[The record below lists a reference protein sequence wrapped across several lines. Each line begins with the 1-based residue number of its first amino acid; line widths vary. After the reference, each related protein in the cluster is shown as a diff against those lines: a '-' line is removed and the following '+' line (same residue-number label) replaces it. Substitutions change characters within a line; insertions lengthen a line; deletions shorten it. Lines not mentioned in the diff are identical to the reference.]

1 MRKERIITGTVMCIV
16 SIMVLVG
23 FTVAWYTLS
32 GDAALNGLTLT
43 AAEPGDIR
51 IALFS
56 KNDTTPESEGKRGVD
71 ISNLTGDDRYV
82 AIGLEKL
89 KNIGFKEM
97 DAEGNPV
104 TVYRIAPGTYG
115 DVTFYITP
123 LKSSVTACQIS
134 AETIL
139 KAADGTAFTSE
150 NGEITLPDGG
160 STVNVYKLAQEHIV
174 FYYYPEAA
182 DGKVSATP
190 VYIRADADGT
200 NPEEAARALIPLK
213 WDAAANEGIEKE
225 VRLYWKWHYESP
237 EFEKELAD
245 KSAGE
250 SEADAKK
257 IELKLRQQPAWRTR
271 IEDYDQE
278 DTLIGNYIR
287 NMQFYFKFFTA

>member
-104 TVYRIAPGTYG
+104 TVYRIAPGAYG

-123 LKSSVTACQIS
+123 LKASVTACQIS
-134 AETIL
+134 AEAIL
-139 KAADGTAFTSE
+139 KAADGTAFTAE
-150 NGEITLPDGG
+150 NREAVLPDG
-160 STVNVYKLAQEHIV
+160 SKADVYKLAQEHIV

-182 DGKVSATP
+182 DGTQSSTP
-190 VYIRADADGT
+190 VYIKPDTDGT
-200 NPEEAARALIPLK
+200 KPEETARALIPLK
-213 WDAAANEGIEKE
+213 WDTTADEGIEKE

-237 EFEKELAD
+237 EFEKELA
-245 KSAGE
+245 KESAGK
-250 SEADAKK
+250 SETEAKQK
-257 IELKLRQQPAWRTR
+257 ELALRQQPGWRTK
-271 IEDYDQE
+271 IEAYDQE